1 MTGAT
6 RIGVTGHR
14 SLNERTRRQIAG
26 QLRAR
31 LQDLDAPA
39 LTGISCLAPGADQLF
54 AETVLELGGGLEV
67 VLPARRYR
75 DVLPAAA
82 SAAFDALLGRAC
94 RVACLPFERPTPRA
108 YRAAGRAVVEGS
120 DVLLAVWD
128 GLPPRGVGGT
138 GEVVAY
144 AHDLSVPVEIVWPEG
159 ARRR

>member
-1 MTGAT
+1 MTGPT
-6 RIGVTGHR
+6 RIGITGHR
-14 SLNERTRRQIAG
+14 SLNERTRRAVVSR
-26 QLRAR
+26 LRAR
-31 LQDLDAPA
+31 LLELDAHA

-75 DVLPAAA
+75 DILPSAA
-82 SAAFDALLGRAC
+82 SEAFDALLGRAC
-94 RVACLPFERPTPRA
+94 RVGCLPFERATPRA

-128 GLPPRGVGGT
+128 GQPPRGVGGT
-138 GEVVAY
+138 AEVVAY
-144 AHDLSVPVEIVWPEG
+144 ARDLSIPVEVVWPDG